1 MDKKVPFSSL
11 NIDVYCETE
20 DEITERIET
29 FFENGRKTGAALHFA
44 AAAMFVEASRSK
56 NLLKH
61 FRQGIIFCDS
71 RPMFWYLKRKA
82 KKRVQLSQS
91 RGTGYM
97 RHVWKTGTRTPL
109 RHFLI
114 APNEETADELKRK
127 FTANRVS
134 GRIVGHI
141 VPTFTND
148 IQSLFEQSVLPIRES
163 KAQVVWIGI
172 GAPKQIF
179 LASRLC
185 DALPIIALTV
195 GAAFEIVSGT
205 RYEAPKLLRSLG
217 LEWFFRWTQEPK
229 RLMSRYTIGNLRFV
243 KILIKDAFMNT
254 QSDLDEL

>member
-1 MDKKVPFSSL
+1 MVPFSSL

-20 DEITERIET
+20 DEITKRIET
-29 FFENGRKTGAALHFA
+29 FFENGMKTGTALHFA
-44 AAAMFVEASRSK
+44 AAALFVESSRSE

-61 FRQGIIFCDS
+61 LRRGIVFCDS
-71 RPMFWYLKRKA
+71 RPMFWYLKRRA
-82 KKRVQLSQS
+82 KKHVQLSQS

-97 RHVWKTGTRTPL
+97 WHVWKNGTRTPL

-114 APNEETADELKRK
+114 APNQKSVNELKKEFVAKGVR
-127 FTANRVS
+127 

-148 IQSLFEQSVLPIRES
+148 IQSLFEQTVLPIRES

-185 DALPIIALTV
+185 DAVPIIALTV

-205 RYEAPKLLRSLG
+205 RRQAPKILQLLG
-217 LEWFFRWTQEPK
+217 MEWIFRWIQEPK
-229 RLMSRYTIGNLRFV
+229 RLLSRYTIGNIRFV
-243 KILIKDAFMNT
+243 KMLIEDAFMTSKSN
-254 QSDLDEL
+254 LDKL

>member
-1 MDKKVPFSSL
+1 MVPFSSL

-20 DEITERIET
+20 VEITKRIET
-29 FFENGRKTGAALHFA
+29 FFEKGMKTGSALHFA
-44 AAAMFVEASRSK
+44 SASVFVESSRSE

-61 FRQGIIFCDS
+61 LRRGIVFCDS
-71 RPMFWYLKRKA
+71 RPMFWYLNRKA
-82 KKRVQLSQS
+82 KGGVRLSQS

-97 RHVWKTGTRTPL
+97 WHVWKTGTRTPL

-114 APNEETADELKRK
+114 SPNEETADELRRK

-148 IQSLFEQSVLPIRES
+148 IQSLFEQSVLPIRKS

-179 LASRLC
+179 LASSLC
-185 DALPIIALTV
+185 DALPIIALSV

-205 RYEAPKLLRSLG
+205 RHQAPKVLQWLG
-217 LEWFFRWTQEPK
+217 MEWIFRWIQEPK
-229 RLMSRYTIGNLRFV
+229 RLFSRYTIGNIRFV
-243 KILIKDAFMNT
+243 KLIFVDALMNFR
-254 QSDLDEL
+254 SRLDKF

>member
-1 MDKKVPFSSL
+1 M
-11 NIDVYCETE
+11 DVYCETE
-20 DEITERIET
+20 DEITGRIET
-29 FFENGRKTGAALHFA
+29 FFENGMKTGTALHFA
-44 AAAMFVEASRSK
+44 AASVFVEASRSE

-61 FRQGIIFCDS
+61 LRLGIVFCDS
-71 RPMFWYLKRKA
+71 RPMFWYLNTKEKR
-82 KKRVQLSQS
+82 RVQLSQC

-97 RHVWKTGTRTPL
+97 WHVWKTGTRTPL

-114 APNEETADELKRK
+114 SPNEETADELKRI

-148 IQSLFEQSVLPIRES
+148 IQSLFEQTVLPIRES

-185 DALPIIALTV
+185 DAVPIIALTV

-217 LEWFFRWTQEPK
+217 LEWFFRWIQEPR
-229 RLMSRYTIGNLRFV
+229 RLLGRYTIGNLRFL
-243 KILIKDAFMNT
+243 KILMKDMCFNIFKNR
-254 QSDLDEL
+254 